1 MMLDILA
8 VGDLILDQVIKIDH
22 LPRGED
28 VQLASQRELI
38 VGGAANFAIMSRRL
52 GLSTGILDAVGGDS
66 LGKFVLD
73 VLQRE
78 GIEISQIRV
87 KEGTTKSTLVLVT
100 KRGEK
105 SFIGLIGDY
114 TALLSPNDVKPEVIE
129 KAEGIYISG
138 YSLGLK
144 EFSSEGEAAL
154 KSANIAKDLGK
165 KIFFDPGPLAPLIK
179 RDLMIEL
186 MKCSAAVMLNLT
198 EARAITGS
206 GDPVESLRELHKLGA
221 RIVALKLGE
230 NGCIISDGKYLIKEA
245 GIKVAVVDPTGAG
258 DAFNAGIVYGLL
270 RGLSPELTIRL
281 ANVIGALSTTKLGAG
296 QNLPT
301 KMELISFLEKLD
313 ENELKSVIERG
324 Q

>member
-1 MMLDILA
+1 MLDILV
-8 VGDLILDQVIKIDH
+8 VGDLILDQVIKINH

-38 VGGAANFAIMSRRL
+38 VGGAANFAIMCRRL
-52 GLSTGILDAVGGDS
+52 GLNTGILDAVGGDS
-66 LGKFVLD
+66 FGRFVLD
-73 VLQRE
+73 ILQRK
-78 GIEISQIRV
+78 GIETSQIHV
-87 KEGTTKSTLVLVT
+87 KERVTKSTLVLVT
-100 KRGEK
+100 ERGEK

-154 KSANIAKDLGK
+154 KSANLARGLGK

-186 MKCSAAVMLNLT
+186 MKYSTAVMLNLT

-206 GDPVESLRELHKLGA
+206 KDPVKSVRDLHRLGA
-221 RIVALKLGE
+221 RIVALKLGG
-230 NGCIISDGKYLIKEA
+230 NGCIISDGEHLVREA

-258 DAFNAGIVYGLL
+258 DAFNAGIVYGVL
-270 RGLSPELTIRL
+270 RGLSPKLTIRL
-281 ANVIGALSTTKLGAG
+281 ANAIGAFSTTKLGAG

-301 KMELISFLEKLD
+301 KMELVSFLEKLD
-313 ENELKSVIERG
+313 EDELCHLLVKS
-324 Q
+324 